1 MSSTSDK
8 RRAVAALAAERSR
21 QGSGRRLVTRSLVAL
36 AVLVLLGLPVAW
48 MLGFFSTPRAVAEV
62 AEVVDLQVAEYEK
75 VARGEVPYAA
85 APDMRPVFEKFRSV
99 PPAYRDQA
107 GRQMDRLWEARER
120 AEMGSYFALPPE
132 QRQAELD
139 RRIKAEEQRRAAW
152 QAERERRAQERP
164 AGAQQAT
171 ARGGPGGGP
180 ANGAA
185 GGGSPPP
192 GGRRGATTEEARN
205 ERSKRQIDRTTPEQR
220 ARRAEYRRAI
230 EERRAQLGLTSGGRR
245 G

>member
-8 RRAVAALAAERSR
+8 RRAVAAMAAERSR

-48 MLGFFSTPRAVAEV
+48 ALGFFSTPRAVAEV
-62 AEVVDLQVAEYEK
+62 AQLVDVQVAEYEK

-152 QAERERRAQERP
+152 QAERERRVQERP
-164 AGAQQAT
+164 AGAQQA
-171 ARGGPGGGP
+171 AGRGGPAG
-180 ANGAA
+180 GAA
-185 GGGSPPP
+185 GSGSPPT
-192 GGRRGATTEEARN
+192 GGRRAVPTEEARN
-205 ERSKRQIDRTTPEQR
+205 ERSKRLIDRTTPEQR

-230 EERRAQLGLTSGGRR
+230 EERRAQLGLPSGSRR